1 MEALKSFF
9 VGFWNGF
16 KSFGYTVS
24 IIVNFVLLF
33 IVYFTAV
40 GVTSIIAK
48 MFKKHFLSL
57 ESSNSPTNWIDRK
70 QTEQQ
75 IENYKRMF

>member
-9 VGFWNGF
+9 IGFWNGF

-24 IIVNFVLLF
+24 TVVNFVLLF

-40 GVTSIIAK
+40 GITSIIAK

-57 ESSNSPTNWIDRK
+57 ENNNPTNWTNRK